1 MTKTR
6 KLLLSLLIV
15 GITGSLVS
23 FGVFAAFSATTS
35 NSNNSFSAG
44 SVSISDNDG
53 GTALY
58 SVSNTKPGD
67 FAESCIQ
74 VTYTGTVG
82 NSVKL
87 YRSAFSGGTG
97 LDSYIDLAITK
108 GTGTAADCS
117 DFSGSTSVYSD
128 TLTALGSTFAGGVSL
143 TNASSQASWSQNDAV
158 TYRVRATLQDDN
170 AAQGLATGTHSLVF
184 ESQSN

>member
-6 KLLLSLLIV
+6 KLFLSLLIV
-15 GITGSLVS
+15 GVTGSLIT

-35 NSNNSFSAG
+35 NPNNSFTAG
-44 SVSISDNDG
+44 TVSISDNDG

-58 SVSNTKPGD
+58 SVTNKKPGD

-74 VTYTGTVG
+74 VTYTGTVT
-82 NSVKL
+82 NSIKL
-87 YRSAFSGGTG
+87 YRSAFTGGSG

-117 DFSGSTSVYSD
+117 DFSGATSVYSG
-128 TLTALGSTFAGGVSL
+128 TLTALGSTFAGGVAL
-143 TNASSQASWSQNDAV
+143 TNGASQASWTQNDAV
-158 TYRVRATLQDDN
+158 TYKVRATLQDNN

>member
-6 KLLLSLLIV
+6 KILLTLAIV
-15 GITGSLVS
+15 GVTGSLIS

-35 NSNNSFSAG
+35 NPNNSLAAG
-44 SVSISDNDG
+44 TVSISDNDG

-58 SVSNTKPGD
+58 SVSNRKPGD

-74 VTYTGTVG
+74 VTYTGSVG
-82 NSVKL
+82 NVIKA
-87 YRSAFSGGTG
+87 YRSAFTGGSG
-97 LDSYIDLAITK
+97 LDNYVDLAITK

-117 DFSGSTSVYSD
+117 DFTGSTSVYSG
-128 TLTALGSTFAGGVSL
+128 TLNGLGSNWGSGVAL
-143 TNASSQASWSQNDAV
+143 TNGSNQASWAQNDAV
-158 TYRVRATLQDDN
+158 TYKVRATLQDNN

-184 ESQSN
+184 EAQSN

>member
-6 KLLLSLLIV
+6 KVLLTLAIV
-15 GITGSLVS
+15 GVTGSLIA

-35 NSNNSFSAG
+35 NPNNSITAG
-44 SVSISDNDG
+44 TVSISDNDG

-58 SVSNTKPGD
+58 SVTNQKPGD
-67 FAESCIQ
+67 YAESCIR
-74 VTYTGTVG
+74 VTYTGSVT

-87 YRSAFSGGTG
+87 YRSAFTGGSG

-117 DFSGSTSVYSD
+117 DFSGSTSVYSG
-128 TLTALGSTFAGGVSL
+128 TLTALGSNWAGGVAL
-143 TNASSQASWSQNDAV
+143 TNASNAASWAQNDAV
-158 TYRVRATLQDDN
+158 TYRVRATLQDNN

-184 ESQSN
+184 EAQSN